1 MNQAPEINGQ
11 ILADLHCHP
20 SRNYSVDEIVKKLS
34 EGITG
39 LIPSSHGNFLS
50 YEDVL
55 TLPGAKELEKGLFAE
70 IHYGAK
76 TGYVL
81 PCQEINAS
89 FHIPAVGCKKMLP
102 SVNDARKAVEL
113 IHKESG
119 LAVLN
124 HPYVVSTDRRIIRYR
139 LVNDAELKAVEDLCG
154 MVDEIEA
161 FNAQNINLL
170 PSVAW
175 MKQANGLATA
185 LATKHG
191 FHGIASSD
199 AHRLISQVRTAGIW
213 VPSEYPCIDSLMY
226 SIMEGDFT
234 RHRDYVS
241 IPGFLKGMFFS

>member
-1 MNQAPEINGQ
+1 MKTSPEIEGK

-20 SRNYSVDEIVKKLS
+20 TKNHSVDEIVKTLS

-39 LIPSSHGNFLS
+39 LIPCKQGGFLS

-55 TLPGAKELEKGLFAE
+55 ALPGASELEKGLFAE
-70 IHYGAK
+70 VYYGGK
-76 TGYVL
+76 KGYVL

-89 FHIPAVGCKKMLP
+89 FHVLAVGCRKMLP
-102 SVNDARKAVEL
+102 KVNDARKAIEI

-119 LAVLN
+119 FAVLN
-124 HPYVVSTDRRIIRYR
+124 HPYVVSTDRRIIKYR
-139 LVNDAELKAVEDLCG
+139 LVNDAELKTVEDLCA

-175 MKQANGLATA
+175 MKIANQQATA

-191 FHGIASSD
+191 FHGTASSD
-199 AHRLISQVRTAGIW
+199 AHRLISQVRTAGIYL
-213 VPSEYPCIDSLMY
+213 PSENLCMDAIKHYIKAGNFERS
-226 SIMEGDFT
+226 EQ
-234 RHRDYVS
+234 YVS
-241 IPGFLKGMFFS
+241 RYSFLKGMFFS